1 MAPGGGG
8 LDSEALA
15 GRSISDA
22 LRLMREQGLKK
33 ESLAG
38 RTKDHRGEDAVPQWA
53 EKVQCSLPPPPPP
66 PSLPYKV
73 DTSRPSLRTN
83 WTRWTTAHACVL
95 TYLYL

>member
-22 LRLMREQGLKK
+22 LRLMREKGLKK

-53 EKVQCSLPPPPPP
+53 EKVQCSLPPPPPLP
-66 PSLPYKV
+66 PS
-73 DTSRPSLRTN
+73 RTK
-83 WTRWTTAHACVL
+83 WTRLVHPYVL
-95 TYLYL
+95 IGHVGLPPTRVS

>member
-22 LRLMREQGLKK
+22 LRLMREKGLKK

-38 RTKDHRGEDAVPQWA
+38 RTKDHRG
-53 EKVQCSLPPPPPP
+53 SPPPPP
-66 PSLPYKV
+66 
-73 DTSRPSLRTN
+73 RTK
-83 WTRWTTAHACVL
+83 WTRRVPHPVL
-95 TYLYL
+95 IGHVPSHLKPRS